1 MGIMLVQVSSSLGI
15 KLLSSHVT
23 GDGFRFTQ
31 TSYSNLHSVIP
42 YVASLTFPTALSSQW
57 APAILTSSLF
67 LNILGMLHV
76 PSSGYMLFLLFL
88 VFFFFHLSSADLFTQ
103 QSAYISVSTILEFC
117 SIVTFSLNPPLT
129 TSINFLLLCLIL
141 TSSLYTYFFSIYFH
155 FFLLTEILAL

>member
-1 MGIMLVQVSSSLGI
+1 MLQEM
-15 KLLSSHVT
+15 
-23 GDGFRFTQ
+23 DFRFTQ

-88 VFFFFHLSSADLFTQ
+88 VFFFFLTLFCRSLYLAICIYLCFHNFRILLNCDFFTKSSPDHFNKFSSPLLDTYILFVHLLF
-103 QSAYISVSTILEFC
+103 LHLFPF
-117 SIVTFSLNPPLT
+117 FSPHWN
-129 TSINFLLLCLIL
+129 
-141 TSSLYTYFFSIYFH
+141 TSSMRAGTLPV
-155 FFLLTEILAL
+155 